1 MTDWTD
7 HLTRS
12 RRHLEPLFWVLAAAT
27 VAMLAAASAALALWL
42 DPAFGRKDAET
53 RVVVIDLTTLP
64 QIDMVAAEPPRAESE
79 PVVEPVAEPEPE
91 PERPPPEPEPEPRPP
106 EPEPAPQPKADPVP
120 APEPPPL
127 PTPAPKP
134 KPKPKAE
141 PAKPQPKKAAPKPA
155 PKPAE
160 AAQPQ
165 PNAAAAAP
173 VQGSAQASAMAK
185 WKRKVQGQ
193 MAGHVKRKRLGSKAK
208 LVLSV
213 QIDGAGQMTDVSV
226 RQSSGDAALDAKVA
240 AHARARGSVAAP
252 PDGKGTTLILPI
264 TLG

>member
-1 MTDWTD
+1 MTDWSD
-7 HLTRS
+7 HLGRS

-42 DPAFGRKDAET
+42 DPEFGQKDAES

-64 QIDMVAAEPPRAESE
+64 PVEMVAAEPPPAPLPD
-79 PVVEPVAEPEPE
+79 PV
-91 PERPPPEPEPEPRPP
+91 PPEPEPEVQPKS
-106 EPEPAPQPKADPVP
+106 PAPDSIPAPKPLVKPVLKPDPQPK
-120 APEPPPL
+120 PEPKPEPK
-127 PTPAPKP
+127 PDPEPAPKP
-134 KPKPKAE
+134 KPKPDPKPKAE
-141 PAKPQPKKAAPKPA
+141 KKPDRKPTR
-155 PKPAE
+155 KAE
-160 AAQPQ
+160 AP
-165 PNAAAAAP
+165 AARVAAAP

-193 MAGHVKRKRLGSKAK
+193 MASHVKRTRAGAKAK

-213 QIDGAGQMTDVSV
+213 QIDGAGRMMAVSV
-226 RQSSGDAALDAKVA
+226 RQSSGDAGLDARIA
-240 AHARARGSVAAP
+240 AHAQARGSVAAP